1 MQVYGPFKC
10 ARGGP
15 TFEQQSGHLI
25 VGSADYP
32 RFLKGETVVLLL
44 YVAIDAGQ
52 LILAVDCKLI
62 QQRDRRR
69 TRQRTPF
76 GDEDIQVVFA
86 GLGINSPEL
95 ATDELLRYAHSQEY
109 INEVAATATMS
120 PEAREAYI
128 TKFDCAVFNEFTNRA
143 ARLSVGA
150 LTNAVDSVMRGD
162 VRNAICL
169 TRPPGHHAMNAEA
182 CGFCV
187 FNNVEIAA
195 KFAIDRTEANR
206 VLIVD
211 WDVHHGQATQYA
223 FYNDNKVLYFSIHR
237 YDDGAFWP
245 KLRESNYDF
254 VGEGRGYGYN
264 INIPLNGPGYTDND
278 YLTIFNCLLM
288 PIAYE
293 FDPDLIL
300 VSAGYDCALGCPLGC
315 FSLTPSVFAHLT
327 HRLMALADGKVVV
340 TLEGGY
346 NTESLADSVANT
358 VATLLGD
365 PLPSLEAVA
374 PVKPGK
380 KVMEPFTGVEEFGLT
395 PEELAIATAKV
406 VDLRQVHTPFS
417 IDNSNSHQPE
427 CPARIRRAYELLE
440 EYGLARR
447 CKRTEA
453 RVATRDELLRVHD
466 ADYVDLIEQTSRL
479 SQADLNEA
487 GSVFDSIYFNKAL
500 HGVAVIRPPGHHAE
514 KDSCAGFCFFNN
526 VALAVRHA
534 QEIHDRKRIAVVD
547 WDVHHG
553 NGIQHEFEEDPS
565 VLYISMHRFDDGK
578 FFPGSQDAA
587 ATAVGTGAG
596 EGKTAN
602 LPWNSF
608 TRLLKLDT
616 SNFYGSILMLDSSFC
631 WFFFQRPVRD
641 GDYITAF
648 LHFVLPLLYEF
659 RPELTFIAAGF
670 DAARGDHLGGF
681 GVSPECFGHMTHLL
695 TAIATLNPSTDGS
708 GSHRGGLILALEGG
722 YNLAVTSE
730 ALSHCVASLLG
741 DTCLRLNSGIAPTER
756 SCRAIRRTVEVHRK
770 YWKSLFNYSPIT
782 CYCDADTLS
791 RWQAAV
797 TSSQTAGASTQ
808 PATEVSTVTFTADAG
823 CLTSQAHADMRLTQS
838 LSIENTSEST
848 LTPTPSWTGGLELVS
863 VGIPVVPETALASV
877 LLPTDASTPP
887 SSEPTQSM
895 NVPESV
901 HEGNETSHVLT
912 TTATATSVSHASTV
926 PRPPEPSASTSHVQR
941 DDEVPSDTAPAAAAG
956 SSMSVPQGSSLN
968 EVVQFV
974 NTSIDDVPAF
984 FGLNSD
990 DRLPERIFA
999 VEPILWCAHLQSVTS
1014 ASAWHPDING
1024 TCTSCPNRGENWVCL
1039 TCYQV
1044 YCGRYA
1050 SGHMLEH
1057 FSATR
1062 HPIVLSFADLSAW
1075 CYICNSYVHNEVLL
1089 EAKRAAHLAKFGE
1102 RMPTYLPR
1110 TSTGLAY
1117 DKRMTLHRHEW
1128 FSGEQESPSR
1138 ISGPFSR
1145 IQSSGLLSR
1154 CVRVPARHVSKTDL
1168 LRIHSEDYVELVKR
1182 SARFTKQQLYD
1193 LSGQFDATPLH
1204 PPPLPPPP
1212 PPPPAFLFKFTWT
1225 ACSLAAGTV
1234 QHLASLVVS
1243 GQLSNGL
1250 ALVRPPG
1257 HHAMRDEAC
1266 GYCIFNNVAVAAASF
1281 LDSPPKSAKLSPATG
1296 PSSSA
1301 AFSRLVKSPLPPVA
1315 HASSNKGRSLK
1326 RILIVDWDVHQGQ
1339 GTQYAFYRDKRVL
1352 FISIHRYE
1360 NAKFWPNLREGDFDF
1375 IGEDEGRGYNIN
1387 IPLNTVRVYSLL
1399 ARSPIKCQAK
1409 FLVPFF

>member
-1 MQVYGPFKC
+1 MSVNNDQD
-10 ARGGP
+10 
-15 TFEQQSGHLI
+15 TQ
-25 VGSADYP
+25 
-32 RFLKGETVVLLL
+32 
-44 YVAIDAGQ
+44 
-52 LILAVDCKLI
+52 I

-86 GLGINSPEL
+86 GLGINSMFHRRIASSRGTALYFHSDMLKHAHQIHEDYPEHPGRLKSVHEKCVDRGLFDRCLTMQPEL
-95 ATDELLRYAHSQEY
+95 ATDEILRYAHSQSY

-120 PEAREAYI
+120 TEARAAYM

-169 TRPPGHHAMNAEA
+169 TRPPGHHAMNDEA

-237 YDDGAFWP
+237 YDDGEFWP

-264 INIPLNGPGYTDND
+264 INVPLNGPGYTDND

-315 FSLTPSVFAHLT
+315 FSLTPSVFSHLT

-340 TLEGGY
+340 ALEGGY
-346 NTESLADSVANT
+346 NTESLSDSVANT
-358 VATLLGD
+358 ISTLLGD

-374 PVKPGK
+374 PVKPGTVTAIQNCVSMLRTRWKCLSPFPVNNAVPLKDTSNLSTNSWK
-380 KVMEPFTGVEEFGLT
+380 KVMVPFTGVEEFGLSA
-395 PEELAIATAKV
+395 EELATATAKV
-406 VDLRQVHTPFS
+406 VKLRQEHTPFS
-417 IDNSNSHQPE
+417 IENSNRVCLVYDSRMENHKCETDRHQPE

-487 GSVFDSIYFNKAL
+487 GSAFDSIYFNKHSYDSAVLAVGSLLSVVDDICNCEAL

-534 QEIHDRKRIAVVD
+534 QEIHGRKRIAIVD

-587 ATAVGTGAG
+587 ASAIGTGAG

-602 LPWNSF
+602 LPWNS
-608 TRLLKLDT
+608 
-616 SNFYGSILMLDSSFC
+616 
-631 WFFFQRPVRD
+631 RPVRD
-641 GDYITAF
+641 GDYIAAF
-648 LHFVLPLLYEF
+648 MHFVLPLLYEF

-695 TAIATLNPSTDGS
+695 TAIATLNPSPG
-708 GSHRGGLILALEGG
+708 GPGRHRGGLILALEGG

-770 YWKSLFNYSPIT
+770 YWKSLFDYSPLT
-782 CYCDADTLS
+782 CHCDPDTLS

-808 PATEVSTVTFTADAG
+808 PTTEISTVTFTADVG
-823 CLTSQAHADMRLTQS
+823 CLTSQAHPDVRLTQS
-838 LSIENTSEST
+838 LSLENTSEST

-863 VGIPVVPETALASV
+863 VGIPVMPETALASV
-877 LLPTDASTPP
+877 LMPTDAATSP
-887 SSEPTQSM
+887 SSEPTQSV

-901 HEGNETSHVLT
+901 HEASETNHVLT
-912 TTATATSVSHASTV
+912 TTATATSVSHASTL
-926 PRPPEPSASTSHVQR
+926 PRQAEPSVSTSQVQRDNEQPSDSTPQATASTS
-941 DDEVPSDTAPAAAAG
+941 AG
-956 SSMSVPQGSSLN
+956 VPQSSSLN
-968 EVVQFV
+968 EVVHFV
-974 NTSIDDVPAF
+974 NASIEDLPSF

-990 DRLPERIFA
+990 DRLPERVFA

-1014 ASAWHPDING
+1014 ASAWRPEI
-1024 TCTSCPNRGENWVCL
+1024 TSPCTRCDNRGENWVCL
-1039 TCYQV
+1039 TCYEV

-1050 SGHMLEH
+1050 RGHMLEH

-1102 RMPTYLPR
+1102 RMPT
-1110 TSTGLAY
+1110 
-1117 DKRMTLHRHEW
+1117 
-1128 FSGEQESPSR
+1128 
-1138 ISGPFSR
+1138 
-1145 IQSSGLLSR
+1145 
-1154 CVRVPARHVSKTDL
+1154 
-1168 LRIHSEDYVELVKR
+1168 
-1182 SARFTKQQLYD
+1182 
-1193 LSGQFDATPLH
+1193 
-1204 PPPLPPPP
+1204 
-1212 PPPPAFLFKFTWT
+1212 
-1225 ACSLAAGTV
+1225 
-1234 QHLASLVVS
+1234 
-1243 GQLSNGL
+1243 
-1250 ALVRPPG
+1250 
-1257 HHAMRDEAC
+1257 
-1266 GYCIFNNVAVAAASF
+1266 
-1281 LDSPPKSAKLSPATG
+1281 
-1296 PSSSA
+1296 
-1301 AFSRLVKSPLPPVA
+1301 
-1315 HASSNKGRSLK
+1315 
-1326 RILIVDWDVHQGQ
+1326 
-1339 GTQYAFYRDKRVL
+1339 
-1352 FISIHRYE
+1352 
-1360 NAKFWPNLREGDFDF
+1360 
-1375 IGEDEGRGYNIN
+1375 
-1387 IPLNTVRVYSLL
+1387 
-1399 ARSPIKCQAK
+1399 
-1409 FLVPFF
+1409 